1 MFAMRAQRPP
11 WMERPAWYTQLSKTV
26 VLTVLTIVMLVPF
39 IYVIA
44 VSFSSPADVRAGGLI
59 LFPEHPSLTA
69 YRSILA
75 GNVVSR
81 AMMVSIGV
89 TIIGTAVSMAMTVL
103 MAYGLSRTRDVPGS
117 RFILILVLGTMLFG
131 AGVIPNFLLVK
142 ELRLLDTYGSLILP
156 GVLSAFNLVVVRN
169 FFMASPRELYD
180 SARTDGASEL
190 KILLTIVLPLSKA
203 VIAVISLFY
212 AVAYWNDFFN
222 AMLYLNH
229 TSKWPIQLVLRQ
241 FVLEGSPLGEVT
253 TNTSVAQQPPPQS
266 IQMSIV
272 VLATAP
278 ILVVYPFVQKYF
290 TKGVLTG
297 AIKE

>member
-1 MFAMRAQRPP
+1 MWALRAQRPP
-11 WMERPAWYTQLSKTV
+11 WMERPAWYTQMSKTV
-26 VLTVLTIVMLVPF
+26 VLTVLTIVMMVPF

-44 VSFSSPADVRAGGLI
+44 VSFSAPADVRKGGLI
-59 LFPEHPSLTA
+59 LFPASPSLAA
-69 YRSILA
+69 YRAILA
-75 GNVVSR
+75 GNVVSK
-81 AMMVSIGV
+81 ALIVSVGITLV
-89 TIIGTAVSMAMTVL
+89 GTALSMAMTVL

-117 RFILILVLGTMLFG
+117 RFFLILVLGTMLFG
-131 AGVIPNFLLVK
+131 AGVIPNYLLVK
-142 ELRLLDTYGSLILP
+142 ELRLLDSYGSLILP
-156 GVLSAFNLVVVRN
+156 GVISAFNLIVVRN
-169 FFMASPRELYD
+169 FFMNIPRELYD

-222 AMLYLNH
+222 AMLYLNN
-229 TSKWPIQLVLRQ
+229 TAKWPIQLVLRQ

-278 ILVVYPFVQKYF
+278 ILIVYPFVQKYF